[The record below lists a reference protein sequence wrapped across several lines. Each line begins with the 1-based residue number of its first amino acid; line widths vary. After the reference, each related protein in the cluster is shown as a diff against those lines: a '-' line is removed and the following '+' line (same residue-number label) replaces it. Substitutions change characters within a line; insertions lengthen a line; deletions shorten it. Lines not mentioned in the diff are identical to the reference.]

1 MALPRLALSMGVQSN
16 DTKDKLKTAGG
27 RYGRKGSLVKF
38 SLIFLLLFTVP
49 VAWRWTPMNEWINFS
64 TVIDWQQSIRN
75 HPAAFYLVVGVY
87 VLGGLVLFP
96 VTILNLATVFTFGP
110 IQGNGYALAGWLVS
124 ASMGYAIGHGIGREM
139 VQKLARPWLDRLIRS
154 VDRHGFLTVLTLRVF
169 PVAPFTL
176 VNVFI
181 GASGIRFR
189 DFFLASLIGRIPGMI
204 LLSLAGV
211 QVENLLRRPDAISLI
226 LLGLTL
232 VLLPLALNG
241 LFRRALISNQRKK
254 HSSQS

>member
-1 MALPRLALSMGVQSN
+1 MQYAQRNPLPLPSRGAFQSLQATI
-16 DTKDKLKTAGG
+16 DT
-27 RYGRKGSLVKF
+27 VF
-38 SLIFLLLFTVP
+38 
-49 VAWRWTPMNEWINFS
+49 
-64 TVIDWQQSIRN
+64 DWQQSIRN

-211 QVENLLRRPDAISLI
+211 QVENLLRHPDAISLI

-254 HSSQS
+254 PSSQS

>member
-1 MALPRLALSMGVQSN
+1 MR
-16 DTKDKLKTAGG
+16 
-27 RYGRKGSLVKF
+27 
-38 SLIFLLLFTVP
+38 
-49 VAWRWTPMNEWINFS
+49 
-64 TVIDWQQSIRN
+64 
-75 HPAAFYLVVGVY
+75 
-87 VLGGLVLFP
+87 
-96 VTILNLATVFTFGP
+96 
-110 IQGNGYALAGWLVS
+110 
-124 ASMGYAIGHGIGREM
+124 
-139 VQKLARPWLDRLIRS
+139 KLARSWLDRLIRS

-211 QVENLLRRPDAISLI
+211 QVENLLRRSDAISLI

-241 LFRRALISNQRKK
+241 LFKRALISNQRQK
-254 HSSQS
+254 HSSES